1 MMLSPHQ
8 AKAPAMFLFWVCLAA
23 ATGEEP
29 VDPAAKPAAA
39 ETETEPAAEEAA
51 EFKPPGFRA
60 KRHGDVTLYCR
71 REAVLGSRF
80 KAEKCY
86 DQAGVEEILRAES
99 ENKEILDKIRNCGV
113 GSCPGG

>member
-1 MMLSPHQ
+1 MMLSPRP
-8 AKAPAMFLFWVCLAA
+8 AKTLAMFLFWVCLAA
-23 ATGEEP
+23 SASEEP
-29 VDPAAKPAAA
+29 VDPAAKPAAT
-39 ETETEPAAEEAA
+39 ETETKLAAEESA
-51 EFKPPGFRA
+51 EFKAPGFRA
-60 KRHGDVTLYCR
+60 KKHGDITLYCR
-71 REAVLGSRF
+71 RETVLGSRF

>member
-1 MMLSPHQ
+1 MMLSPRL
-8 AKAPAMFLFWVCLAA
+8 AKTPAIFLYWVCLAA
-23 ATGEEP
+23 AAGEEP
-29 VDPAAKPAAA
+29 VDPAAEPVATESETKPAA
-39 ETETEPAAEEAA
+39 EKAA

-60 KRHGDVTLYCR
+60 KKHGDVTLYCR
-71 REAVLGSRF
+71 RETVLGSRF

-113 GSCPGG
+113 GTCPGG